1 MVGISGQLNDSTNN
15 KNDEAL
21 IPDTHGPMTQFINKP
36 TNIANNNSDSQG
48 QTEDMSAFKKFVSIL
63 DGIYF
68 HILILYLL
76 LIVSFQRVFKLNP

>member
-63 DGIYF
+63 DGIFSYSNF
-68 HILILYLL
+68 VFII
-76 LIVSFQRVFKLNP
+76 SFQREFKLNP